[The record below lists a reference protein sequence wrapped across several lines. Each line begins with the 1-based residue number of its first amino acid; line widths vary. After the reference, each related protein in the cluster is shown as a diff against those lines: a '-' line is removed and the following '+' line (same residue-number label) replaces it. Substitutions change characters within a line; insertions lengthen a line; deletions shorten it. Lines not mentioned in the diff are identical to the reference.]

1 MKHLEP
7 EQRPVVLVFIY
18 DATRVVRQ
26 PRDVQQRVGQHL
38 QLFITQ
44 LRSFVLRCQP
54 DFPEDLHPQVVAKPG
69 EKGLVKEQA
78 GKLPVAEC
86 GR

>member
-26 PRDVQQRVGQHL
+26 PRDVQQRVGQRL
-38 QLFITQ
+38 QLFIAQ

-54 DFPEDLHPQVVAKPG
+54 DFLEDLHPQVVSQPRQKC
-69 EKGLVKEQA
+69 LIEQQP